1 MINRVLLLTILFSC
15 SFLSMQTSAHH
26 SVAFTF
32 DVTKQS
38 EIKGVVKKVWFKNPH
53 VRYYITVRDENGEE
67 HVWDTHG
74 HNPVT
79 LSRTGWTEDSIK
91 PGDVITMVGDSTRD
105 GRKLLFIRSITL
117 ENGRV
122 FINAPRV
129 ENRIVSSK
137 EDRK

>member
-1 MINRVLLLTILFSC
+1 MIYRALLLTTIFCC

-32 DVTKQS
+32 DVTNQGT
-38 EIKGVVKKVWFKNPH
+38 IKGTVKKVWFKNPH
-53 VRYYITVRDENGEE
+53 VRYYITVKDENGEE

-79 LSRTGWTEDSIK
+79 LSRTGWTKDTVK
-91 PGDVITMVGDSTRD
+91 PGDLITMVGDSTRD

-117 ENGRV
+117 EDGRV
-122 FINAPRV
+122 LTNAPRV
-129 ENRIVSSK
+129 ENRIVSSN
-137 EDRK
+137 EDTK